1 LFQATGKAPR
11 RPQAYVTYPHIS
23 VTLRMALRPDAAR
36 IPRKRMIKF
45 LTPSGRGPG
54 PGLRGM
60 DIPRILHKPAPWDS
74 AWDCVTST
82 TI

>member
-1 LFQATGKAPR
+1 MLTQIQAAGEAPR

-45 LTPSGRGPG
+45 LTPSGRGLG
-54 PGLRGM
+54 PGLRGTA
-60 DIPRILHKPAPWDS
+60 DG
-74 AWDCVTST
+74 
-82 TI
+82 